1 MKEKDF
7 TAIANENKKVNTTTK
22 NVEMMEVETESA
34 KELTE
39 SEKLNAYLANH
50 AVDHYC
56 AALHQDSEDIT
67 DILAEC
73 EKESGIYWVFT
84 NPKFDAEHTREMWLK
99 SYPSAVSLGKLGGN
113 EWFKRPFV
121 IGDARG
127 VKTVVNSYNRY
138 QSELANAQK
147 RTEKKALSG
156 IDALK
161 ILAEQNGM
169 TLAEYLKENGI
180 I

>member
-7 TAIANENKKVNTTTK
+7 TAIANENKKVNATTK
-22 NVEMMEVETESA
+22 NVDMVEVETESA

-39 SEKLNAYLANH
+39 SEKLNAYLASH

-56 AALHQDSEDIT
+56 AALYQDVNEVN

-73 EKESGIYWVFT
+73 EKESGIYWVYT
-84 NPKFDAEHTREMWLK
+84 SPKFDETHTREMWVK
-99 SYPSAVSLGKLGGN
+99 SYPSAISLDKLGGV

-138 QSELANAQK
+138 QSELTNAQK
-147 RTEKKALSG
+147 RTEKKALNG

-169 TLAEYLKENGI
+169 TLADYLKENGYI
-180 I
+180 